1 MNRVLE
7 KTEGSNFAL
16 LYSDTL
22 VKPSPPTALKVLPKS
37 KAVFFKEIDR
47 RKVRRKRRWLG
58 SDERKSVTIRELELS
73 VADQLTRQQ
82 RLGGEA
88 RRQAF
93 FDNVSQFDGFLM
105 GHQTEEI
112 KKSDLVNN

>member
-47 RKVRRKRRWLG
+47 RKSPTKAALARLGREEIGYHQRAGTLGRGSADTAAAAWWRSAPSGLLRQCQPVRRLPDGTSNGRDK
-58 SDERKSVTIRELELS
+58 KIRPRE
-73 VADQLTRQQ
+73 
-82 RLGGEA
+82 
-88 RRQAF
+88 
-93 FDNVSQFDGFLM
+93 
-105 GHQTEEI
+105 
-112 KKSDLVNN
+112 